1 LQVKA
6 FSSFFGDFMLK
17 KKQLNKKINNSLTI
31 AKRGFALQFSWIF
44 VLIGG
49 AIFLG
54 FFISLI
60 RNLDVGESQQTSQE
74 STQELESLLKISS
87 AVSDTQKIVLFKAEK
102 EILFSCIDEVSEY
115 RIEGAIKSARYDYNV
130 IFSPDKLKDDKM
142 VIQASVFEA
151 PFRVIPVVY
160 LTDKKIEYVFVGDS
174 PLINILFNSMPS
186 GAIKKTIPSSDL
198 PWAFVNYP
206 DNNYDHVV
214 FILDVDDEYL
224 LTSLANFN
232 NANDRVFAVM
242 LTTFGSIDWG
252 ELRFYKYLSNSF
264 TLDGAKVPFLETSL
278 DQQKSILALGGVISH
293 NREIYECNLKKIL
306 RKLALMAELHNQRLN
321 VYKDYYATAPTANTP
336 LDCNL
341 YYRGAQGNLSFMVY
355 ADGSTLPSAED
366 FMNTR
371 LAVNYLETI
380 NRLIM
385 ILGDCARIY

>member
-1 LQVKA
+1 
-6 FSSFFGDFMLK
+6 MLK
-17 KKQLNKKINNSLTI
+17 KKQLNEKINNRLT
-31 AKRGFALQFSWIF
+31 KRGFALQFSWIF

-102 EILFSCIDEVSEY
+102 GILFSCIDEVSEY

-130 IFSPDKLKDDKM
+130 IFSPDKLRDDEM

-186 GAIKKTIPSSDL
+186 GAIKKSISRLDFAGHL
-198 PWAFVNYP
+198 

-214 FILDVDDEYL
+214 FILEDDDEDL
-224 LTSLANFN
+224 LGYSLSQFN
-232 NANDRVFAVM
+232 NPHDRVFAVM
-242 LTTFGSIDWG
+242 LTTYGSIDYG
-252 ELRFYKYLSNSF
+252 ELRFYKYISNSF
-264 TLDGAKVPFLETSL
+264 MLDGAKVPFLETSL

-306 RKLALMAELHNQRLN
+306 RRLALMAELHNQRLN
-321 VYKDYYATAPTANTP
+321 VYTDYYATAPTANTP

-341 YYRGAQGNLSFMVY
+341 YYRGAQGNMSIMAYAEEPTLS
-355 ADGSTLPSAED
+355 TED

-371 LAVNYLETI
+371 VAINNLESI

>member
-1 LQVKA
+1 
-6 FSSFFGDFMLK
+6 MLK
-17 KKQLNKKINNSLTI
+17 KKQLNEKINNRLT
-31 AKRGFALQFSWIF
+31 KRGFALQFSWIF

-74 STQELESLLKISS
+74 STQELDSLLRISS

-102 EILFSCIDEVSEY
+102 EIIFSCIDEVSEY

-130 IFSPDKLKDDKM
+130 IFSPDKLRDDEM

-160 LTDKKIEYVFVGDS
+160 LTDKKIEYVFVGNS
-174 PLINILFNSMPS
+174 PLINIIFNSMPS
-186 GAIKKTIPSSDL
+186 GAIKKSISRDE
-198 PWAFVNYP
+198 FMNNYP

-214 FILDVDDEYL
+214 FVLDDDDEDLLGVYL
-224 LTSLANFN
+224 SQFN
-232 NANDRVFAVM
+232 NAKNRVFAVM
-242 LTTFGSIDWG
+242 FTTYGNIDWG
-252 ELRFYKYLSNSF
+252 EIKFYKYVSNSF
-264 TLDGAKVPFLETSL
+264 TLDGSKVPFLETSL

-293 NREIYECNLKKIL
+293 NREIYECNLKKML
-306 RKLALMAELHNQRLN
+306 RRLALMAELHNQRLN

-336 LDCNL
+336 LDCNQ
-341 YYRGAQGNLSFMVY
+341 YYRGAQGNLSIMAY
-355 ADGSTLPSAED
+355 AEEPALSLGD

-371 LAVNYLETI
+371 VAINYLESI

>member
-1 LQVKA
+1 MQVKA
-6 FSSFFGDFMLK
+6 FSSFFGDFMFK

-102 EILFSCIDEVSEY
+102 EIIFSCIDEVSEY

-130 IFSPDKLKDDKM
+130 IFSPDKLRDDEM

-151 PFRVIPVVY
+151 PFRVIPIVY
-160 LTDKKIEYVFVGDS
+160 LTDKKIEYVFVGNS
-174 PLINILFNSMPS
+174 PLMNIIFNSMPS
-186 GAIKKTIPSSDL
+186 GAIKKSISRLDFAGHL
-198 PWAFVNYP
+198 

-214 FILDVDDEYL
+214 FILEDDDEDL
-224 LTSLANFN
+224 LGGSLWQFN
-232 NANDRVFAVM
+232 NANDRVFAVV
-242 LTTFGSIDWG
+242 LTTYGSIDYG
-252 ELRFYKYLSNSF
+252 QLKFYRYVSGSF
-264 TLDGAKVPFLETSL
+264 TLDGSFVPFLETSL

-306 RKLALMAELHNQRLN
+306 RRLALMAELHNQRLN

-341 YYRGAQGNLSFMVY
+341 YYGGAQGNMSIMAYAEEPTLS
-355 ADGSTLPSAED
+355 TED

-371 LAVNYLETI
+371 VAINNLESI